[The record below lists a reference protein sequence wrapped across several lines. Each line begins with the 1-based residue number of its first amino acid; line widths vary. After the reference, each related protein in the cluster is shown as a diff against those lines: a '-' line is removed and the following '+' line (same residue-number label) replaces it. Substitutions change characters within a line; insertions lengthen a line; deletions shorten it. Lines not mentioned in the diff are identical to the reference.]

1 METFKKPRIKNK
13 LLIKKIESYYL
24 KKNLPVIKTGDSI
37 KLNIK
42 IKEGEKTRLQAY
54 EGIIISKK
62 NTDINKTITVRRII
76 QGIGIER
83 SFLLNSPKIE
93 TIEIQKSSKI
103 RRSKLYYLKNLAGKA
118 TRLKQIF
125 KIN

>member
-13 LLIKKIESYYL
+13 LLIQKIESYYL
-24 KKNLPVIKTGDSI
+24 KNNLPVIKTGDSI

-42 IKEGEKTRLQAY
+42 IKEGEKNRLQAY

-62 NTDINKTITVRRII
+62 NTNINKTITVRRII